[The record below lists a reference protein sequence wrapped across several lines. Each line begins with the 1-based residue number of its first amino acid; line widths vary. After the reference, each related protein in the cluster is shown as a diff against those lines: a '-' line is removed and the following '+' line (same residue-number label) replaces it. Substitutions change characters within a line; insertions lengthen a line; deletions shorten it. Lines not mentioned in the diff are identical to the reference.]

1 VDIRKTVAGQRQRR
15 AYRVRKKV
23 RGTANRPRL
32 CLTRSLT
39 NLSCQII
46 DDSVGKTICSATT
59 RDKDLRGDIGYG
71 GNCAAA
77 TKLGRI
83 VAERA
88 LAKGIKQV
96 CLDRGSC
103 KYHGRVAAFA
113 DAAREAGLEF

>member
-15 AYRVRKKV
+15 AYRVRKRV
-23 RGTANRPRL
+23 RGSAERPRL
-32 CLTRSLT
+32 CITRSLT
-39 NLSCQII
+39 NLSCQVI
-46 DDSVGKTICSATT
+46 DDSIGKTVCSATT
-59 RDKDLRGDIGYG
+59 RDKDLRASIGYG

-77 TKLGRI
+77 SKLGKI

-88 LAKGIKQV
+88 IAKGIKQV